1 MFQGKTLTIT
11 TIEAGLVELHFDN
24 TDKPV
29 NVFNRATVAELGMA
43 LDVLEKA
50 PGIQGMLVTSGK
62 KVFVA
67 GADITEFETA
77 FTSSKEELKGFL
89 WANNSN
95 LNRLETLPFPVV
107 VAINGFALGGGF
119 EFCLACDFRVMASV
133 AQVGFPEVG
142 LGILPGW
149 GGTVRAPRMVEFAA
163 AVEWVTGGGQHKAAD
178 ALAQGFV
185 DAVVSPESLREEA
198 LSILRQAMAG
208 ELDYRAL
215 RLAKQGALDV
225 DQSAFAETASTL
237 RAAVVR
243 QAGKHYPAP
252 VAAVDAMIQ
261 AAPLTRDQALDVE
274 FDAFYQLAQSP
285 QARALIG
292 LFMADQQLSAV
303 ARKYASASPAPAAR
317 VAVLGAGIMGG
328 GIAYQNALKG
338 FSVLMKDINQAALDL
353 GMKEAG
359 TILSKRV
366 ERGAMTEDAAAK
378 VLSSIEPTLD
388 YDDIAGC
395 DMIIE
400 AVVEK
405 EVVKKAVLAEVEK
418 LVPSSTVLASNTS
431 SILITSIATALER
444 PENFC
449 GMHFFN
455 PVHAMP
461 LVEVVRGEKTSD
473 ETVARAVAHVL
484 AMGKKAVVVKDC
496 NGFLV
501 NRVLFPY
508 FAGFNLLMRD
518 GADFEQIDRVM
529 EDWGWPMGPAYLLDV
544 IGIDVAVH
552 AADVVAEGYP
562 DRLTM
567 DFAQASHL
575 MYENKRFGQK
585 NGKGFYAYERND
597 KGRTVKVSDPETW
610 TLLAPHVAPRREFSD
625 EEIIA
630 RMMIPMCTEMVRC
643 LDEEITGSPAEGDM
657 SLLYGIGF
665 PKFRGGVLR
674 WLDEIGLSAFCTM
687 ADRYSHLGGLYQ
699 PTQSMRDMALG
710 GKRYY

>member
-1 MFQGKTLTIT
+1 MFQGKTLQIS

-24 TDKPV
+24 ADKPV
-29 NVFNRATVAELGMA
+29 NVFNRDTVAELGQA
-43 LDVLEKA
+43 IDVLENA

-62 KVFVA
+62 KVFIA

-77 FTSSKEELKGFL
+77 FTVSKEELKAFL
-89 WANNSN
+89 WANNAN
-95 LNRLETLPFPVV
+95 FNRLESLPFPVV

-149 GGTVRAPRMVEFAA
+149 GGTVRAARIAEFSA
-163 AVEWVTGGGQHKAAD
+163 AVEWVAGGGQHKAEE

-185 DAVVSPESLREEA
+185 DTVVAPETLRDEA
-198 LSILRQAMAG
+198 LSTLRNAMTG
-208 ELDYRAL
+208 KLDYRAL
-215 RLAKQGALDV
+215 RLRKQAALDV
-225 DQSAFAETASTL
+225 DLGEFGTIAGTL
-237 RAAVVR
+237 RAAVVK

-274 FDAFYQLAQSP
+274 FDAFYQLAQSA

-292 LFMADQQLSAV
+292 LFMADQQMSAV

-338 FSVLMKDINQAALDL
+338 FSVLMKDINQGALDL

-359 TILSKRV
+359 SILSKRV
-366 ERGAMTEDAAAK
+366 ERGGMSQDAATK
-378 VLSSIEPTLD
+378 ILSSIVPALEYT
-388 YDDIAGC
+388 DIASC

-418 LVPSSTVLASNTS
+418 LVPASTVLASNTS
-431 SILITSIATALER
+431 SILISSIATALER

-529 EDWGWPMGPAYLLDV
+529 ENWGWPMGPAYLLDV

-552 AADVVAEGYP
+552 AADVVAAGYP

-585 NGKGFYAYERND
+585 NGKGFYAYERNE

-610 TLLAPHVAPRREFSD
+610 MLLAPHVAPRREFSD

-630 RMMIPMCTEMVRC
+630 RMMIPMCTEMARC

-674 WLDEIGLSAFCTM
+674 WLDEIGMATFCGM
-687 ADRYSHLGGLYQ
+687 ADRYGHLGGLYQ
-699 PTQSMRDMALG
+699 PTQSMRDMAAHNR
-710 GKRYY
+710 RYY